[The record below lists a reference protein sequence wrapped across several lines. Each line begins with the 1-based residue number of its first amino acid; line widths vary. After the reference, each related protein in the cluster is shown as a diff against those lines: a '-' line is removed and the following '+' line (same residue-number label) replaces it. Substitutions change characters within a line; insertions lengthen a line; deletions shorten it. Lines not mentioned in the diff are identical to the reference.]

1 MSENKKQLPSVGV
14 RIIKAFDRPIEKA
27 EQPTQLD
34 TQQARNAGEFAMPL
48 YPLEGL
54 RELVKNSHI
63 LPQCIAAYKNNIAG
77 FGLGLRYVTDD
88 GDETAEMKA
97 EWDAAQEIVDLL
109 NIDMDTKQVFENV
122 IEAREI
128 YGIAYLEI
136 LRNPA
141 GEVNQI
147 AFIRD
152 TPSMRKTYPL
162 DPPVMAEYNYKGKK
176 MIQRPRRF
184 CKYRQEVGG
193 KTVYFKEFGDPR
205 MMDNRSGQYV
215 STDTENEGE
224 PLPVEYQANEILD
237 FAIGTELYGEV
248 RWIGQILGIDGT
260 RAAESLNNNYFRNGR
275 HTPLLI
281 CIKGGTLNEK
291 SYATLQG
298 YMNDIKGEAGQH
310 AFLLLETENADNRAD
325 FDETKA
331 PDVEIKDLASI
342 LQKDELFQDYIEN
355 NRKRVQSAFQ
365 LPDLYVGYTTDFNRA
380 TAQTAMEVTEEQVFQ
395 PERKSLAWI
404 INNRLLNGYGFKH
417 VEVYFLEPD
426 ISNPDDLFK
435 ILTICNN
442 AGGLTPNKA
451 RGIAAEAL
459 GEKAED
465 FTEDWGEVPLAV
477 AARQSQAEAAA
488 QSAGSVSPG
497 VMSQLS
503 AQIAKAANDKQ
514 DELVAI
520 MKQVRALLRETPRQL
535 FTKYNGGIIINAAN
549 ALHNTPTQ

>member
-310 AFLLLETENADNRAD
+310 AFLLLETE
-325 FDETKA
+325 
-331 PDVEIKDLASI
+331 
-342 LQKDELFQDYIEN
+342 LFQDYIEN

-477 AARQSQAEAAA
+477 AARQSQAAAAA

-520 MKQVRALLRETPRQL
+520 MKQVRALLRES
-535 FTKYNGGIIINAAN
+535 A
-549 ALHNTPTQ
+549 